1 MLFYNR
7 CVFYK
12 TSLWKEVIDNFL
24 QQTFFIR
31 RYYKLNEL
39 LWQDGF
45 LFDFL
50 QKKFIDKWLRKFVI
64 YSGYIY
70 SERFMFDWVVRF
82 YLDLI
87 VWTGQKKTIFE
98 FTSVATTILVILLMI
113 IFLFLTFSL
122 IYLGLII

>member
-1 MLFYNR
+1 MFCYRHFNIFSGD
-7 CVFYK
+7 VFLDI
-12 TSLWKEVIDNFL
+12 TATGI
-24 QQTFFIR
+24 TFFVR

-87 VWTGQKKTIFE
+87 IWTGQKKTIFE
-98 FTSVATTILVILLMI
+98 FTSIATTILVVLLMV

-122 IYLGLII
+122 IYLGLIM